1 MKPFF
6 VPFPTRALPT
16 FIEEKMVYWN
26 LFHEKFIHYL
36 KNLFSCFVNSQIIAE
51 KKMFTI
57 FILSSVLNEC
67 HQVMLLPQSNVSS
80 NCRQKILSFWYQL
93 FSNACEQKFHE
104 FFVWLHHLMMESFK
118 VHQWLHHCTW
128 FKSSQSQLTWL
139 NFYQMVWHI
148 LVSPGNNKWH
158 PNRFIMKLLFLLKQL
173 VN

>member
-80 NCRQKILSFWYQL
+80 NCRQKFSLSDTSCSLMHVSRNFMNSSSDFIIWWWSLIQSSSVTASL
-93 FSNACEQKFHE
+93 HMIQIISITADLTKCLSNGMTHSGFSRKQ
-104 FFVWLHHLMMESFK
+104 
-118 VHQWLHHCTW
+118 
-128 FKSSQSQLTWL
+128 
-139 NFYQMVWHI
+139 QMT
-148 LVSPGNNKWH
+148 PK
-158 PNRFIMKLLFLLKQL
+158 
-173 VN
+173 